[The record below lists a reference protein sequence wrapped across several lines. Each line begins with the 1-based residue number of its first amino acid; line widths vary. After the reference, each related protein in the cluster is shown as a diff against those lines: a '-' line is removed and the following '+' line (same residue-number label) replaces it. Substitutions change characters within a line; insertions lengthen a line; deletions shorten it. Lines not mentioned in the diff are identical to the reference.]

1 MFFCGGEYDRF
12 FVVVVVVVVVSLVFF
27 LWGFI
32 VQKNYCMPA
41 TKSPESIGPQN
52 MNPVAGTDMAG
63 RRGELQMM
71 TVVEVAARLGDTA
84 KSKTYNR
91 IPGAGCTEVSV
102 AWT

>member
-1 MFFCGGEYDRF
+1 
-12 FVVVVVVVVVSLVFF
+12 
-27 LWGFI
+27 
-32 VQKNYCMPA
+32 
-41 TKSPESIGPQN
+41 

-91 IPGAGCTEVSV
+91 IPGAGCTEAILRPVSRG
-102 AWT
+102 AWYGPCERSVEPPCALQQINSTKTASAEMTTG